1 MEQEMRRT
9 WGKFRGVQLRVLQKT
24 RGVPVGGNRHVVQG
38 GADSGEMNDLGK
50 PGAGERHA
58 RIDERGLETG
68 YGFGT
73 AAPAAKCV
81 DSAGPVDHRAS
92 PRLYPILGFEAAG
105 VV

>member
-1 MEQEMRRT
+1 M
-9 WGKFRGVQLRVLQKT
+9 
-24 RGVPVGGNRHVVQG
+24 VQG

-81 DSAGPVDHRAS
+81 DSAGPIDYRAS
-92 PRLYPILGFEAAG
+92 PRLYPSLMTKA
-105 VV
+105 